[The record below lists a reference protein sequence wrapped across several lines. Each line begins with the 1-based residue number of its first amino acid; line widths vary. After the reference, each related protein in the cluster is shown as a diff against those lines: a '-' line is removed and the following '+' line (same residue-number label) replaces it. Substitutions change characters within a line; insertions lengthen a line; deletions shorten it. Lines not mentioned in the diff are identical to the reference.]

1 VPAVRHPDTARA
13 DRSGLNLGAGP
24 VRTAWRLGYAALV
37 HDDRAET
44 VTACGALVSIWG
56 APFILGG
63 LAGLVGGGGGA
74 FVAVLIPILL
84 LGIACVVAG
93 VGLILGRGFG
103 APMTF
108 VLSLPLATIALIW
121 AWGAIATG
129 GTPARWVPSVFM
141 GLWLLIAV
149 VGVVVV
155 LWRVGVRP
163 WSIDPLESAPR
174 TRRWTDRDAA
184 ADRAGAEARDAA
196 RARRGEELLD
206 GLPTGPG
213 IPRGGRDDV
222 FARRDAALRAAD
234 IPIVAGLS
242 AARRRGL
249 AVIVALWGLAPIV
262 SVAYSAVA
270 GGDVGRLGAGGIV
283 LVAVAALALA
293 TALGL
298 VRDRPEARWLAA
310 SIAVLVGFL
319 ALLVL
324 AAFAARGFDLL
335 RAEPIVAVAAVASAA
350 VVLYSLVRR

>member
-1 VPAVRHPDTARA
+1 
-13 DRSGLNLGAGP
+13 
-24 VRTAWRLGYAALV
+24 V

-63 LAGLVGGGGGA
+63 LAGLMAGGGG

-84 LGIACVVAG
+84 LGIGCVVAG

-108 VLSLPLATIALIW
+108 VLAFPLAVIALVW
-121 AWGAIATG
+121 GWGAIATG
-129 GTPARWVPSVFM
+129 GPTARWLPSAFM
-141 GLWLLIAV
+141 GLWLLLSV
-149 VGVVVV
+149 VGVVIV
-155 LWRVGVRP
+155 LWRAGVRP
-163 WSIDPLESAPR
+163 WSIDPMEAAPR
-174 TRRWTDRDAA
+174 TRRWSDRDRA
-184 ADRAGAEARDAA
+184 ADRAGAAARDAA
-196 RARRGEELLD
+196 RARRGAELLD

-213 IPRGGRDDV
+213 VPRGGRDDV
-222 FARRDAALRAAD
+222 FARRDTALRAAD

-249 AVIVALWGLAPIV
+249 AVIVAIWGLAPIV
-262 SVAYSAVA
+262 SVTYSAVA
-270 GGDVGRLGAGGIV
+270 GGDLGRLGAGGIV
-283 LVAVAALALA
+283 LVAVAVLALA

-298 VRDRPEARWLAA
+298 VRDRTEARWLAA

-324 AAFAARGFDLL
+324 GAFAVRGFDLL
-335 RAEPIVAVAAVASAA
+335 RTEPLVAVAAVASAA
-350 VVLYSLVRR
+350 VVLYSLFRR